1 MKLLRRL
8 VDLLGVKLAGLA
20 CFDEFGGVVQ
30 RGRPVET
37 AAEGFAGEGA
47 R

>member
-1 MKLLRRL
+1 MQLLRRL
-8 VDLLGVKLAGLA
+8 MDLLGVELACLAGL
-20 CFDEFGGVVQ
+20 DELSGVLE

-37 AAEGFAGEGA
+37 AAESFAGEGA